1 MATVPFTDSKT
12 IIRNGS
18 GNEMEIRR
26 RNTDISQDIKD
37 HVIISLAILVL
48 ILLALYIGLTVK
60 QRSNIPQDSI
70 TNEQTRV
77 ENIEHQCFK
86 K

>member
-1 MATVPFTDSKT
+1 
-12 IIRNGS
+12 
-18 GNEMEIRR
+18 MEIRR

-37 HVIISLAILVL
+37 HVIMSLAILVL
-48 ILLALYIGLTVK
+48 ILLALYIKLTVK

-77 ENIEHQCFK
+77 ENIEQQCFK

>member
-1 MATVPFTDSKT
+1 
-12 IIRNGS
+12 
-18 GNEMEIRR
+18 MEIRR

-37 HVIISLAILVL
+37 HVIMSLAILVL
-48 ILLALYIGLTVK
+48 ILLALYIRLTVK

>member
-1 MATVPFTDSKT
+1 
-12 IIRNGS
+12 
-18 GNEMEIRR
+18 MEIRR

-37 HVIISLAILVL
+37 HVIMSLAILVL
-48 ILLALYIGLTVK
+48 ILLALYIRLTVK

-70 TNEQTRV
+70 TNEKTRV
-77 ENIEHQCFK
+77 ENNEQQCFK

>member
-1 MATVPFTDSKT
+1 
-12 IIRNGS
+12 
-18 GNEMEIRR
+18 MEIRR

-37 HVIISLAILVL
+37 HVIMSLAILVL

-60 QRSNIPQDSI
+60 QRSNIPQNSI
-70 TNEQTRV
+70 TNEKTRV
-77 ENIEHQCFK
+77 ENIEQQCFK

>member
-1 MATVPFTDSKT
+1 
-12 IIRNGS
+12 
-18 GNEMEIRR
+18 MEIRR

-48 ILLALYIGLTVK
+48 ILLALYIKLTVK

>member
-1 MATVPFTDSKT
+1 
-12 IIRNGS
+12 
-18 GNEMEIRR
+18 MEIRR

-48 ILLALYIGLTVK
+48 ILLALYIRLTVK

-70 TNEQTRV
+70 TNEKTRV
-77 ENIEHQCFK
+77 ENIEQQCFK

>member
-1 MATVPFTDSKT
+1 
-12 IIRNGS
+12 
-18 GNEMEIRR
+18 MEIRR

-37 HVIISLAILVL
+37 HVIMSLAILVL

-70 TNEQTRV
+70 TNEKTRV
-77 ENIEHQCFK
+77 ENIEQQCFK

>member
-1 MATVPFTDSKT
+1 
-12 IIRNGS
+12 
-18 GNEMEIRR
+18 MEIRR

-37 HVIISLAILVL
+37 HVIMSLAILVL
-48 ILLALYIGLTVK
+48 ILLALYIKLTVK

-70 TNEQTRV
+70 TNEKTRV
-77 ENIEHQCFK
+77 ENIEQQCFK

>member
-1 MATVPFTDSKT
+1 
-12 IIRNGS
+12 
-18 GNEMEIRR
+18 MEIRR

-48 ILLALYIGLTVK
+48 ILLALYIGLTVR

>member
-1 MATVPFTDSKT
+1 
-12 IIRNGS
+12 
-18 GNEMEIRR
+18 MEIRR

>member
-1 MATVPFTDSKT
+1 
-12 IIRNGS
+12 
-18 GNEMEIRR
+18 MEIRR

-48 ILLALYIGLTVK
+48 ILLALYIKLTVK

-70 TNEQTRV
+70 PNEQTRV
-77 ENIEHQCFK
+77 ENIEQQCFK

>member
-1 MATVPFTDSKT
+1 
-12 IIRNGS
+12 
-18 GNEMEIRR
+18 MEIRR

-37 HVIISLAILVL
+37 HVIMSLAILVL
-48 ILLALYIGLTVK
+48 ILLALYIRLTVK

-70 TNEQTRV
+70 TNEKTRV
-77 ENIEHQCFK
+77 ENIEQQCFK

>member
-12 IIRNGS
+12 FIRNGS

-37 HVIISLAILVL
+37 HVIMSLAILVL
-48 ILLALYIGLTVK
+48 ILLALYIRLTVK

-70 TNEQTRV
+70 TNEKTRV
-77 ENIEHQCFK
+77 ENIEQQCFK

>member
-1 MATVPFTDSKT
+1 
-12 IIRNGS
+12 
-18 GNEMEIRR
+18 MEIRR

-77 ENIEHQCFK
+77 ENIEQQCFK
-86 K
+86 KEISI

>member
-1 MATVPFTDSKT
+1 
-12 IIRNGS
+12 
-18 GNEMEIRR
+18 MEIRR

-77 ENIEHQCFK
+77 ENIEQQCFK

>member
-1 MATVPFTDSKT
+1 
-12 IIRNGS
+12 
-18 GNEMEIRR
+18 MEIRR

-60 QRSNIPQDSI
+60 QSSNIPQDSI

>member
-1 MATVPFTDSKT
+1 
-12 IIRNGS
+12 
-18 GNEMEIRR
+18 MEIRR

-37 HVIISLAILVL
+37 HVIMSLAILVL

>member
-1 MATVPFTDSKT
+1 
-12 IIRNGS
+12 
-18 GNEMEIRR
+18 MEIRR

-37 HVIISLAILVL
+37 HVIISLAILAL
-48 ILLALYIGLTVK
+48 ILLALYIKLTVK

-77 ENIEHQCFK
+77 ENIEQQCFK

>member
-1 MATVPFTDSKT
+1 
-12 IIRNGS
+12 
-18 GNEMEIRR
+18 MEIRR

-70 TNEQTRV
+70 TNEKTRV
-77 ENIEHQCFK
+77 ENIEQQCFK

>member
-1 MATVPFTDSKT
+1 
-12 IIRNGS
+12 
-18 GNEMEIRR
+18 MEIRR

-48 ILLALYIGLTVK
+48 ILLALYIKLTVK

-70 TNEQTRV
+70 TNEKTRV
-77 ENIEHQCFK
+77 ENIEQQCFK

>member
-1 MATVPFTDSKT
+1 
-12 IIRNGS
+12 
-18 GNEMEIRR
+18 MEIRR

-48 ILLALYIGLTVK
+48 ILLALYIRLTVK

-77 ENIEHQCFK
+77 ENIEQQCFK

>member
-1 MATVPFTDSKT
+1 
-12 IIRNGS
+12 
-18 GNEMEIRR
+18 MEIRR

-37 HVIISLAILVL
+37 HVIMSLAILVL
-48 ILLALYIGLTVK
+48 ILLALYIRLTVK

-77 ENIEHQCFK
+77 ENIEQQCFK

>member
-1 MATVPFTDSKT
+1 
-12 IIRNGS
+12 
-18 GNEMEIRR
+18 MEIRR

-60 QRSNIPQDSI
+60 QRPNIPQDSI

-77 ENIEHQCFK
+77 ENIEQQCFK

>member
-1 MATVPFTDSKT
+1 
-12 IIRNGS
+12 
-18 GNEMEIRR
+18 MEIRR

-48 ILLALYIGLTVK
+48 ILLALYIRLTVK
-60 QRSNIPQDSI
+60 QRSNIPQNSI
-70 TNEQTRV
+70 TNEKTRV
-77 ENIEHQCFK
+77 ENIEQQCFK

>member
-1 MATVPFTDSKT
+1 
-12 IIRNGS
+12 
-18 GNEMEIRR
+18 MEIRR

-60 QRSNIPQDSI
+60 QRSNIPQNSI
-70 TNEQTRV
+70 TNEKTRV
-77 ENIEHQCFK
+77 ENIEQQCFK

>member
-1 MATVPFTDSKT
+1 
-12 IIRNGS
+12 
-18 GNEMEIRR
+18 MEIRR

-48 ILLALYIGLTVK
+48 ILLALYIKLTVK

-77 ENIEHQCFK
+77 ENIEQQCFK